1 MAKKSKPLEEVA
13 EEVVARIVDDQETLE
28 LLEAIREKENQ
39 VWTAQASFDQAKE
52 EAKYRKQVF
61 EKAIANLRKLVRCG
75 FEPAPLFDDPK
86 DENEDPRLN
95 LMISRLDLP
104 QIIFKL
110 FDDANIITLGDI
122 SAWTKGNK
130 LIDIK
135 GIGESKAEEIET
147 ALEKFWE
154 ETNALAERKTD
165 GKESG
170 A

>member
-1 MAKKSKPLEEVA
+1 MTKESKPLEEVA
-13 EEVVARIVDDQETLE
+13 EEVAARIVDDQETLE
-28 LLEAIREKENQ
+28 LLEAIRKKENQ

-52 EAKYRKQVF
+52 EVKYRKQVF
-61 EKAIANLRKLVRCG
+61 EKAIADLRKLVRCG
-75 FEPAPLFDDPK
+75 FEPAPLFDEPK

-122 SAWTKGNK
+122 AAWTKGNK
-130 LIDIK
+130 LTDIK
-135 GIGESKAEEIET
+135 GIGKAKAEAIEA

-154 ETNALAERKTD
+154 ETKDPTERKTD
-165 GKESG
+165 VEESG